1 MNQTQIYNEIFNDVS
16 TYVIRYNDYRKSAY
30 QSAYKYDTCISVMD
44 SLNTFIEFVKKY
56 LQYDIKIQTS
66 NDGNQYTPDEIIG
79 FSIKKLQ

>member
-1 MNQTQIYNEIFNDVS
+1 MQTQIYNEIYNDVR

-30 QSAYKYDTCISVMD
+30 HSSYAYDTCISVMN

-56 LQYDIKIQTS
+56 LQYNIKIQTS

-79 FSIKKLQ
+79 FSITKLQ